1 MTITDNV
8 IEDEVVSSAEKDV
21 ARIRRKSGED
31 FRLLF
36 QEGKDEIELDKIN
49 KFFNEADQPFIEQF
63 VHDVNQGVQNHF
75 NQGEEDVQN
84 RNHWKRALPILENFK
99 KHQAKRGAKRDFGVL
114 EGIRNTE
121 INSNWRDR
129 KKSYYLPVFKGEKPV
144 DGVEDK
150 YQDRAM
156 NAMFIAEANEL
167 DLEQVNGSYEL
178 YRAQLWAGYKLE
190 GKPNDKG
197 LRERIKQDLVKEDDR
212 QNFIKE
218 IANDAHNSAML
229 GMPMNWTGRQEFTF
243 DDSDYEK
250 YGVSKDHAKKIFR
263 SVARNSVRDFK
274 VAAPYGVKL
283 ADAISKRMGVDL
295 KYDNNSD
302 KSSDSL
308 DVLISE
314 IATLP
319 KEERGRV
326 LYVASKVAEK
336 EGISTDS
343 YLESLGLTM
352 KRHFQDYPN
361 TVVAGFVKKTG
372 DDPDED
378 ANTFAKIEKLKE
390 EHFEKFGYDFIEK
403 NKDKPANDKEVQAYF
418 KSQDKFRKAESALT
432 SANRREL
439 WHDIRDVRNT
449 IRKVELQYEEG
460 LMRDVQQGTLDATSS
475 ILPMAAIALPF
486 GLGYGTNALYYS
498 EEDDHLMRH
507 EYPEMDANTREVI
520 AGFSGSAKTLTNRIA
535 VGKIFSKAPFT
546 ASLMKKIG
554 ARGAIASLLGRGLK
568 GGAWEYTEERLQ
580 EAILP
585 LAHEI
590 GAALS
595 KDIPELKED
604 SWDKVIYGTNEDGS
618 LREKTKLNAI
628 YHPRIFFAV
637 LPLVTLAS
645 GGSTVIDKMGADKFR
660 KSLSSEDQLMLVGLT
675 LEEAQVIQGMNESG
689 SINVH
694 TEFQKMMQDKTP
706 EQKKEAIK
714 AAEDSGALDRVRE
727 SEVMDNGTDA
737 EKKAFSEA
745 KQAFEKLTEIQ
756 KRVNGEVRTMDD
768 GRVEVVF
775 PESLNKVNEYYDNT
789 DQAQEAYISAIED
802 HDAQQSAEIKS
813 TQGSIEELRGRGIKD
828 ASDAKKAVAG
838 FLGKAHE
845 GAENQ
850 FVDSDYGMQQKLD
863 KAEIDFEEAMD
874 ALKVANMHNKSGVPI
889 TLQNAMIKG
898 ENVHKK
904 NARGYIN
911 KLYRGADVSTVFH
924 ESAEGYLKS
933 LIENDGYTYK
943 WFADQMADYQ
953 RATGDI
959 IFADIDN
966 FTNRE
971 VIEGWSKL
979 SEAHVYN
986 NMESSSFP
994 PFIRA
999 ILNAFKKYFAHTVD
1013 TAKNLLQLKQDGKLD
1028 GDFESHLDKAVGL
1041 DSESIKGNKQK
1052 QYEREIVEEILDASG
1067 DFVPVD
1073 TPDPKP
1079 KARVSPADVAAHRKA
1094 EASGDTETAQKLVD
1108 EAAKKSKHILPVFR
1122 GDTLGKNTFERSI
1135 GTMARRGSGI
1145 YTAETS
1151 HGDPKY
1157 FGRMGAA
1164 SFVNK
1169 KKGQGIYKLYAK
1181 TSNPLEINKNLK
1193 DGESTAFTQKAIKDG
1208 YDSTVSYKYLL
1219 PKNPDTTLL
1228 EKKQEE
1234 IGDTASIEAVL
1245 EHIKLIEYEGTVD
1258 ALGEDIANSLFDK
1271 VVDQRAF
1278 FDSSQ
1283 LKSADPFTYDGDGNL
1298 IPLDQRFNESK
1309 DEISFSISPA
1319 DATPFSIGD
1328 TSFSVDYMRVLPR
1341 DFFNEAKVY
1350 SMHTKLV
1357 EDFNNGKLPKG
1368 FDIEV
1373 IDEND
1378 KIGLSDDGELYF
1390 NGIEITFDGEPLQFN
1405 TTYNAGKT
1413 AKYPLSVTAEGM
1425 DIWSVPVYD
1434 QDGNLDEEFTDAF
1447 GEELGDS
1454 NDVMLDGTMEVNR
1467 DFLVQMGRLGLLYVA
1482 GMLSNDFKLDLVDL
1496 EAGMQLEEDG
1506 NSVYSTNIESSIKG
1520 EPIEF
1525 NKSFNGELRYD
1536 HNGESGNVFDG
1547 SGLSD
1552 DFSKIVSRNGDT
1564 SFSIRPLSP
1573 RELTTQVTSLENTFR
1588 SYDEVQNEI
1597 DSVEDEL
1604 ELQGVDT
1611 SKMYNPSDPEAET
1624 IRGTLPD
1631 YQPMPD
1637 RLAKLYEERE
1647 SIGATEFETGREALS
1662 SNLASLGLTVGEV
1675 RKVLQYYSVD
1685 PDKSGAVEQSMSA
1698 SSTMGTIRKKTQEQQ
1713 AEEIAYTLANARNE
1727 SFDGLRDIS
1736 KKTLKDAAKVVQ
1748 LTKQF
1753 LDPETS
1759 PVAPE
1764 VTLAREPKA
1773 DTSGDTSFSISPA
1786 QVEAEIL
1793 DTLPDDTYLTR
1804 FGGGVG
1810 RSSVN
1815 IDEVTL
1821 YKGEDSPPK
1830 IKKATL
1836 DGGDSSMI
1844 SNSTYPIIRLDM
1856 SNGSYFKQQIRISDH
1871 AQVSKNAPKNYDYD
1885 YRGKNWTAVK
1895 SSVLED
1901 MEVLSSEIWDA
1912 QKTILTTEKSVRD
1925 NDRELQDKKGSQAAQ
1940 VRQKTELER
1949 LISNLESVSNPS
1961 RSEKLEKAIERGDKI
1976 AEAGHRNAI
1985 SKNNLRIKESKE
1997 KLIQL
2002 ADIEASGDTSFSISP
2017 ADVTAHSKAYEDGDT
2032 DTAQRL
2038 VDAAAKAAGYEVD
2051 AYHVTDEKFDVFD
2064 PYESAMG
2071 GVFWFTENKSKIEDG
2086 GTGAGLNPTKEQLTL
2101 HVYLKANKQAGWDEY
2116 DKLGLGE
2123 IEAKGFDSVKLDD
2136 DYIVFNSSQ
2145 IKLADPFTYDAN
2157 GDLIPLSER
2166 FNESKDEISFS
2177 VSPAD
2182 VIFNPDKT
2190 SELQALKILETEIL
2204 KYKVYEVSDNTES
2217 QKETVLVTT
2226 DLNKAYDELEDI
2238 GFKNEFDTRELMSS
2252 VVYDSKKA
2260 ASDLYSEFKDFGS
2273 DITREDIYN
2282 EIEDQE
2288 IDLDFEKVIENI
2300 NYKEENEEALMLQSK
2315 ISENLKEEFGLPFGK
2330 YTDVKINGDT
2340 GVFSVRMADHSQR
2353 FANIRTNYSISLV
2366 IADKDATANNYGSNG
2381 FERKEIEAGEGNH
2394 AQIYINTDL
2403 TEKQAIEYA
2412 VSEVKEQIEFAKNE
2426 ISFSLSETNIADP
2439 LIEKIQKLIRDPETK
2454 ATVFK
2459 VMAMRMDKLKA
2470 KQNAKL
2476 TQRLFDGDG
2485 ELSTN
2490 EELIDSLAQ
2499 LDAIRAV
2506 LPKEIRGLIGGDKN
2520 LAELKTVKGRTNYLI
2535 RRMNRV
2541 DDVLES
2547 YMVKSYKESINK
2559 LFQRSKPK
2567 SKNKASD
2574 SGQSKIGSAGHLIAE
2589 AAEAASMMSP
2599 DAAELEA
2606 AKIRREIDKPEPE
2619 EEQVIQDRAYVTEMF
2634 ADMGNAD
2641 SHRLEQMLGILQAN
2655 WDEGRAE
2662 WVKVLSDRKEWR
2674 ENIIEKA
2681 RKAFGVTKRN
2691 DSETTSKTGKTD
2703 AKWKQYAKEGLTFY
2717 HLTDLLKEG
2726 DTDEAASV
2734 WKELEDDFRRAEN
2747 MNEDL
2752 NFKHKEEMKAVM
2764 SDIFGFTRNKQAQ
2777 IQGRLR
2783 TLSKQVRQTKL
2794 TKTQE
2799 YELEIAANQVD
2810 LDQAEKAFDADQEI
2824 TIRGVVI
2831 SKKEFAELQIGWK
2844 DAVSMGFDP
2853 EARKLFR
2860 YSIVRNEG
2868 ERTSVGEMSQ
2878 LDMLKDYLCIQQKDL
2893 KAKYEKTGH
2902 DQQYRMELEE
2912 ALDEDTKE
2920 LGLWM
2925 QNKLKDD
2932 QDIEQALHRQE
2943 YGLAMKLINNYF
2955 PAIFEHGGKQS
2966 GTVLTM
2972 DGVEIGQSSKRPSSH
2987 KLRVN
2992 HNSRPKKQNA
3002 LSVYN
3007 GNVMQRNFW
3016 QTHAE
3021 VMRKWAGVIR
3031 DKNTQDYILRSKGQT
3046 TLNLLNR
3053 WLNDTENQGAD
3064 IAKAQI
3070 ETDNLWRSLGQGMA
3084 LGILG
3089 GRITTI
3095 LKNVIASSNV
3105 ALGTNFKDLMRG
3117 ISPEIKGDVKEL
3129 YESPTFQRRLK
3140 IGSTVANRYA
3150 LESSPSGHLYTS
3162 TLKRAAEYPTQAINL
3177 ADTLSNLTFAL
3188 AYRAKIKNL
3197 QIETRGMTEADAKE
3211 KALDYVDSL
3220 VARYAQPTGRLS
3232 KSLWENT
3239 RGPEAMFLVKFMSEA
3254 RKVIAI
3260 NMLAIRKLS
3269 TGKGV
3274 GNKGDAGRQLLITII
3289 VNSLFVHVINS
3300 LCSAFVKGEGEGEEP
3315 EDEFINRLTDG
3326 KSIAAA
3332 MMTESF
3338 SGVPI
3343 VSDGYRY
3350 AVNTTLGVKAYDS
3363 SSNPTMKIAKAG
3375 STALSLLTDDKERTA
3390 SEMADS
3396 IMRVVQGFG
3405 SITPYTAVFSQAA
3418 NVGRDGL
3425 GFYNN
3430 TLGKGLNEEDT
3441 KQLSIDRISKKK
3453 KYIYGLDSELYT
3465 AGTKR
3470 EKKQI
3475 TETRHDALEVYLLDY
3490 LMDLPDNRRK
3500 LVIDELNDEKEI
3512 DKDVMKRVEK
3522 EIYSQ

>member
-486 GLGYGTNALYYS
+486 GLGYATNALYYS

-1067 DFVPVD
+1067 DFVPD
-1073 TPDPKP
+1073 
-1079 KARVSPADVAAHRKA
+1079 
-1094 EASGDTETAQKLVD
+1094 
-1108 EAAKKSKHILPVFR
+1108 
-1122 GDTLGKNTFERSI
+1122 
-1135 GTMARRGSGI
+1135 
-1145 YTAETS
+1145 
-1151 HGDPKY
+1151 
-1157 FGRMGAA
+1157 
-1164 SFVNK
+1164 
-1169 KKGQGIYKLYAK
+1169 
-1181 TSNPLEINKNLK
+1181 
-1193 DGESTAFTQKAIKDG
+1193 
-1208 YDSTVSYKYLL
+1208 DS
-1219 PKNPDTTLL
+1219 
-1228 EKKQEE
+1228 
-1234 IGDTASIEAVL
+1234 
-1245 EHIKLIEYEGTVD
+1245 
-1258 ALGEDIANSLFDK
+1258 
-1271 VVDQRAF
+1271 
-1278 FDSSQ
+1278 
-1283 LKSADPFTYDGDGNL
+1283 
-1298 IPLDQRFNESK
+1298 
-1309 DEISFSISPA
+1309 
-1319 DATPFSIGD
+1319 TPFSVGD